1 MSGHPHP
8 GRSGFTLIET
18 VVAVAI
24 SSILLLTLGSSVLLA
39 SRAVPNGREPVLT
52 VAQVQYAVALL
63 RTDIE
68 LAIDFASEDEWIL
81 LAVPD
86 RDGDGIP
93 EVIEYRV
100 TPSGQLVRVQNQ
112 GTSEVLIRGVKEL
125 DVDAVVTDGLL
136 TAVEIKVAAESVLM
150 PERTL
155 LIRLLNTPE
164 AR

>member
-1 MSGHPHP
+1 MSGHPRP
-8 GRSGFTLIET
+8 IRSGFTLIET
-18 VVAVAI
+18 IVAVGI
-24 SSILLLTLGSSVLLA
+24 SSMLLLTLGSSVLLA

-52 VAQVQYAVALL
+52 VAQIQYAVALL

-68 LAIDFASEDEWIL
+68 LAIDFASEDDRIL

-86 RDGDGIP
+86 RDGDSVP

-112 GTSEVLIRGVKEL
+112 GTSEVLLRGIKEF
-125 DVDAVVTDGLL
+125 DVDEMVTDGLL
-136 TAVEIKVAAESVLM
+136 TAVEVQIAAESALM